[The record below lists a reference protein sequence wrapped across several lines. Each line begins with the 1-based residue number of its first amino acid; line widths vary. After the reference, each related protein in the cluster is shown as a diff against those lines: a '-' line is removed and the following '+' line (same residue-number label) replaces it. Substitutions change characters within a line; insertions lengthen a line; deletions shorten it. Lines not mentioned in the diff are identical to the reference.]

1 MTTSRDA
8 ARPPRSRA
16 SARSQVRGSALLL
29 VGRVLA
35 MGLGLIIQLMLV
47 RLLTKEDYGA
57 FAWALSVVTL
67 VQAVIP
73 LGLDRIDSRFLAVS
87 DEQGDDRTLVGV
99 LVAESG
105 IVVVLGLVSFLLVLL
120 WHRHLAPG
128 IAPSDTAANLLVLLV
143 LLAPL
148 GALDAMVL
156 NTFATFARPRSVFLR
171 RYLLER
177 YGEKALYQEGL
188 TVTVPATRALSK
200 AATLAVQSGLREVD
214 KRQGFRGPVA
224 QLAERKVGLVIVPN
238 GSPYER
244 NKDDVRLALVQ
255 ERARGFGAAL
265 AYVNMVGAQDDLVFD
280 GDSIVVD
287 AAGEVLMRTKQFED
301 QLAIHD
307 LTLPLQTSNP
317 DVIISDENIKV
328 EGTMHGGIAQR
339 KDDLAEI
346 WEALKSGLRDY
357 VRKNG
362 FKSVVLGLSGGI
374 DSALVASI
382 AVDALGA
389 ENVHAVALPSKYS
402 SEHSISDAEDL
413 ARRTGLNFRIV
424 PIDPMVNEF
433 VSNLSLTGLA
443 EENVQARVRGTTLM
457 GISNQEGHLVLATG
471 NKSELAVGYST
482 LYGDAVGGF
491 APIKD
496 IYKTQVWELAR
507 WRNDLAIYFD
517 QTPPIP
523 VNSIEKEPSAE
534 LRPDQKDTDSLPDY
548 LLLDQLLTRYV
559 DEDEGAASLIAGGF
573 SHDLVNRVI
582 SLVDKAEYKRRQY
595 PPGTKISA
603 RAFGKDRRLPV
614 TSRWKER

>member
-1 MTTSRDA
+1 MLF
-8 ARPPRSRA
+8 RS
-16 SARSQVRGSALLL
+16 
-29 VGRVLA
+29 
-35 MGLGLIIQLMLV
+35 
-47 RLLTKEDYGA
+47 
-57 FAWALSVVTL
+57 
-67 VQAVIP
+67 
-73 LGLDRIDSRFLAVS
+73 
-87 DEQGDDRTLVGV
+87 
-99 LVAESG
+99 
-105 IVVVLGLVSFLLVLL
+105 
-120 WHRHLAPG
+120 
-128 IAPSDTAANLLVLLV
+128 
-143 LLAPL
+143 
-148 GALDAMVL
+148 
-156 NTFATFARPRSVFLR
+156 
-171 RYLLER
+171 
-177 YGEKALYQEGL
+177 
-188 TVTVPATRALSK
+188 
-200 AATLAVQSGLREVD
+200 
-214 KRQGFRGPVA
+214 
-224 QLAERKVGLVIVPN
+224 
-238 GSPYER
+238 
-244 NKDDVRLALVQ
+244 
-255 ERARGFGAAL
+255 
-265 AYVNMVGAQDDLVFD
+265 LVFD

-357 VRKNG
+357 VKKNG

-433 VSNLSLTGLA
+433 VTNLSLTGLA

-496 IYKTQVWELAR
+496 IYKTQVWQ
-507 WRNDLAIYFD
+507 I
-517 QTPPIP
+517 
-523 VNSIEKEPSAE
+523 
-534 LRPDQKDTDSLPDY
+534 
-548 LLLDQLLTRYV
+548 
-559 DEDEGAASLIAGGF
+559 G
-573 SHDLVNRVI
+573 
-582 SLVDKAEYKRRQY
+582 
-595 PPGTKISA
+595 
-603 RAFGKDRRLPV
+603 RAHV
-614 TSRWKER
+614 